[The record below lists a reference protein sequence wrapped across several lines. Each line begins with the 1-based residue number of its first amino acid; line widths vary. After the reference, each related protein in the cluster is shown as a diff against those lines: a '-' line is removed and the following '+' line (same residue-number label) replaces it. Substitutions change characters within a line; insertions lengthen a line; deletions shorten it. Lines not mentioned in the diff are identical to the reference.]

1 MPRHPLLLASLVLQ
15 LATGPLHG
23 ADAAGQTNVPR
34 IRLEKVVQLDK
45 PIEVRHDP
53 MGRLFMVEQT
63 GRVLLFEN
71 GSIVEPAYLD
81 LSDKVYVAFECGLLG
96 IAFHPKFPDNGLFY
110 ASYTTDER
118 KPGEKQPAVK
128 SYISEFKVDPK
139 GRQIDRA
146 AERVLLTLEQP
157 FPNHNGGQIQFGPD
171 GMMYLGFGDGG
182 KAHDTLNAGQDPGTW
197 LGKMLRIDP
206 IPDAAAKTAYTIPKD
221 NPFVGK
227 ENWKPEIWALGQRNP
242 WRFSFDRQTGDL
254 WAADVGQDIWEEVNL
269 IQKGGNYGWRIRE
282 GRHDLWPAT
291 PVTTPLID
299 PVFEYYHDRRAA
311 SITGGYVY
319 RGKKIPALQGWYVCA
334 DYSYGTLF
342 GFKYDPAAGKLIT
355 SGVIVNPQVADR
367 AAGQRPTQPS
377 GFGEDIDGELY
388 MCDINGWVYRIVNP

>member
-1 MPRHPLLLASLVLQ
+1 MPRPTVYLSTALALLCLTL
-15 LATGPLHG
+15 P
-23 ADAAGQTNVPR
+23 AAAEDIPR
-34 IRLEKVVQLDK
+34 IKLEKVVQLDK

-53 MGRLFMVEQT
+53 AGRLFMVEQT

-71 GSIVEPAYLD
+71 GKVVEEPVYLD

-96 IAFHPKFPDNGLFY
+96 IAFHPQFQTNGLFY

-118 KPGEKQPAVK
+118 PQGEKQPLVK
-128 SYISEFKVDPK
+128 SYLSEFKVDPK
-139 GRQIDRA
+139 ARTIDRKT
-146 AERVLLTLEQP
+146 ERVLFTLDQP
-157 FPNHNGGQIQFGPD
+157 FPNHNGGQVQFGPD
-171 GMMYLGFGDGG
+171 GLLYFGFGDGG
-182 KAHDTLNAGQDPGTW
+182 KGHDTLNAGQDPRTW
-197 LGKMLRIDP
+197 LGKILRIDP
-206 IPDAAAKTAYTIPKD
+206 TPDPVAKTAYTVPKD

-227 ENWKPEIWALGQRNP
+227 EGWKPEIWALGQRNP
-242 WRFSFDRQTGDL
+242 WRFSFDRKTGDL

-269 IQKGGNYGWRIRE
+269 IVKGGNYGWRIRE
-282 GRHDLWPAT
+282 GSHDLWPAT

-319 RGKKIPALQGWYVCA
+319 RGKKIPSLEGWYLCG

-342 GFKYDPAAGKLIT
+342 GFKYDATRPEGKRVAA
-355 SGVIVNPQVADR
+355 SGVIVNPQVVDR

-388 MCDINGWVYRIVNP
+388 LCDINGWVYRIVAP